1 MSIAVVICAYTLDRW
16 DQLVLSIESVRA
28 QQPAHETILVVDH
41 NDALRARALERW
53 PDLLVIANVGSQGL
67 SAARNTALAATEA
80 EVVAFLD
87 DDAWADEGWL
97 AALTAP
103 FDDPA
108 VVATG
113 GRALPIWP
121 EAAPAVLPPELL
133 WIVGCSYLGL
143 PETDADVRNV
153 MGCSMAY
160 RTAPLRALGGFN
172 PDTGRVG
179 RLPIGCEETEV
190 CIRLRAD
197 DPARVI
203 RYVPGAVVHHHVSAD
218 RVRLRYVAH
227 RSWCEGISK
236 AAISRTVGRQSAL
249 ASESAY
255 VTGVVP
261 AGIVRQLGD
270 GPTGWIGAGAIALSV
285 MLAAA
290 GYVRGR
296 LSAGAVTARPTLVSE
311 PAGT

>member
-1 MSIAVVICAYTLDRW
+1 M
-16 DQLVLSIESVRA
+16 
-28 QQPAHETILVVDH
+28 
-41 NDALRARALERW
+41 
-53 PDLLVIANVGSQGL
+53 
-67 SAARNTALAATEA
+67 
-80 EVVAFLD
+80 
-87 DDAWADEGWL
+87 
-97 AALTAP
+97 
-103 FDDPA
+103 
-108 VVATG
+108 
-113 GRALPIWP
+113 
-121 EAAPAVLPPELL
+121 
-133 WIVGCSYLGL
+133 
-143 PETDADVRNV
+143 
-153 MGCSMAY
+153 
-160 RTAPLRALGGFN
+160 
-172 PDTGRVG
+172 
-179 RLPIGCEETEV
+179 
-190 CIRLRAD
+190 
-197 DPARVI
+197 I